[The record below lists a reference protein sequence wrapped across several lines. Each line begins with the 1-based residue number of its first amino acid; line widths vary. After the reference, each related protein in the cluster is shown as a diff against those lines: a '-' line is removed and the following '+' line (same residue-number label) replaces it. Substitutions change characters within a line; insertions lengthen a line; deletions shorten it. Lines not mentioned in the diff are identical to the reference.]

1 MSKWIKDRI
10 NFKSAGGTPI
20 LVLST
25 LCSTLQ
31 TAENP
36 RYVMGSPIVLYYFKD
51 PLKVRYLQVGKTKE
65 KSTLKGLKWIRNDF
79 NFHERAERV
88 T

>member
-36 RYVMGSPIVLYYFKD
+36 RYVMGSPMVLYYFKD
-51 PLKVRYLQVGKTKE
+51 PLKVALAGKTKE

-79 NFHERAERV
+79 KFHERAERV
-88 T
+88 A

>member
-51 PLKVRYLQVGKTKE
+51 PLKVALAGKTKE

-79 NFHERAERV
+79 KFHERAGRV
-88 T
+88 A